1 MRRLWSTGGD
11 YGGAAEDG
19 VTVVED
25 CGLARGDAPRRGGQP
40 DQEPASL
47 GAGDGGMDITV
58 RAQLDQAVTWPLGW
72 AASGPHRALGHDVE
86 YVEGFERADGYR
98 P

>member
-1 MRRLWSTGGD
+1 
-11 YGGAAEDG
+11 
-19 VTVVED
+19 
-25 CGLARGDAPRRGGQP
+25 
-40 DQEPASL
+40 
-47 GAGDGGMDITV
+47 MDITM
-58 RAQLDQAVTWPLGW
+58 RAQLDQAVTRPVGR